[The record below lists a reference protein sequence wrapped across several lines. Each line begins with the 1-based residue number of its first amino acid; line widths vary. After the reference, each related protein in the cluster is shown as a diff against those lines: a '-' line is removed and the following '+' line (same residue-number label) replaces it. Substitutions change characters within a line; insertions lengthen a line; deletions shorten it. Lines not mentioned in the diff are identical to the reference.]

1 LLLLATIARAST
13 VDFNNFSPIDS
24 GLTVAS
30 YQGLTFTPNAGF
42 MGVWIDNPNGNGTPS
57 LVYDGF
63 GSGGAGVTMTKTGG
77 GAFDLGSL
85 DMTISWYDNLSSD
98 TVNLVANLLGGG
110 QTTETLSLIQGLQT
124 YNLNLQNVTSVAIS
138 EVASNSGY
146 WLMDNVNYNSSV
158 TPEPGSLLLL
168 GTGLAGIAVAIRRKV
183 TA

>member
-1 LLLLATIARAST
+1 
-13 VDFNNFSPIDS
+13 
-24 GLTVAS
+24 
-30 YQGLTFTPNAGF
+30 